1 MDPLVGR
8 ILLERYEVLRK
19 VGSGGMGA
27 VYVARQLAVGREV
40 AVKVLRPELLSSE
53 LVRERFRREAAIIGR
68 LRHPSTI
75 QLIDYGETED
85 GFAVMAM
92 ELLIGLSLADRLKQE
107 GPLPV
112 RDAVEVCRQVASS
125 LEEAHAL
132 GLVHRDLKPA
142 NVMVGNLGGVRVA
155 KVSDFGLVRVLD
167 QAAATRLTVGD
178 APMGTPGYIAPEQ
191 ALSGRVADTRSDIF
205 SLGCILYRCLCG
217 RPPFSKDLRE
227 GWESL
232 SRGLYTPPLELVPE
246 LEPRLVS
253 AIVACLRVD
262 PEQRPPDV
270 AALRRILARPRA
282 PRAGGVGAPPELA
295 ALAGLVSDAVPPP
308 VPTHLQSVQPGVA
321 PPSAVAAAPVVAT
334 PSRPTAP
341 AARGSS
347 APALLGA
354 AAFVLVAGAIL
365 ALGALWTV
373 LG

>member
-1 MDPLVGR
+1 MLQ
-8 ILLERYEVLRK
+8 
-19 VGSGGMGA
+19 VGSDIDGLRVERFLGEGA
-27 VYVARQLAVGREV
+27 MATVWQVQELGSGERFALKVMARATRQPVERFEREAAVQQRIVHPNVVRVHRVLAVGQHPAILMELVDGLPLDRLLSREV
-40 AVKVLRPELLSSE
+40 PDPRTAELLF
-53 LVRERFRREAAIIGR
+53 LQVCDGVEAI
-68 LRHPSTI
+68 H
-75 QLIDYGETED
+75 
-85 GFAVMAM
+85 AM
-92 ELLIGLSLADRLKQE
+92 
-107 GPLPV
+107 
-112 RDAVEVCRQVASS
+112 
-125 LEEAHAL
+125 

-167 QAAATRLTVGD
+167 QVAATRLTVGD

-232 SRGLYTPPLELVPE
+232 SHGLYTPPLELVPE

-270 AALRRILARPRA
+270 AALRRILARPRTPLA
-282 PRAGGVGAPPELA
+282 AGVGGPPELA